1 MQKRIANAVE
11 EAQEAFWAAIGKA
24 FPEIKTGDFPPDAQ
38 AAFDAACESAVETW
52 VTGNSRDIK
61 QDEST
66 DDLTKELLE
75 LGFEL
80 ISTGGGCEAWY
91 LACGQHYVYLT
102 DTDGST
108 ACGLKPTQSL
118 WLGYYAKGPDVGE
131 HCDLLEGDWLT
142 IKAAVLAFK
151 SGEWAKN
158 QT

>member
-91 LACGQHYVYLT
+91 LVCGQHYVYLT
-102 DTDGST
+102 DTSGST
-108 ACGLKPTQSL
+108 ARGLNATQDL
-118 WLGYYAKGPDVGE
+118 WLGYYAEDPDSGE
-131 HCDLLEGDWLT
+131 EYKMAEGDWLI